1 MTANTIGFRNKY
13 QAKSNGVKI
22 LMSDFINR
30 IETIIG
36 IKFNQKDLLYK
47 SIIHPSL
54 LNEDS
59 DLSLESNERLEFL
72 GDSVIQ
78 ISVSD
83 LLYNNHPNWAEGTL
97 TQARQKLVNRECLAK
112 LSIKLGLG
120 KYLKISHGEE
130 SSGGRNKESNLSNV
144 FEALVGAIFLDQGFH
159 KAQSFVNSF
168 MIPLDIENSTINN
181 LIDSKT
187 ILNTKILKQYKTSQ
201 TGKRLKYKVLSIS
214 GKSPNQ
220 VFTVDVSMDDKV
232 LGKGTGSKK
241 SEAEQNAAS
250 DALNTLA

>member
-1 MTANTIGFRNKY
+1 MDA
-13 QAKSNGVKI
+13 
-22 LMSDFINR
+22 LINE
-30 IETIIG
+30 IETVIG

-47 SIIHPSL
+47 SITHKSL

-72 GDSVIQ
+72 GDSIIQ

-83 LLYNNHPNWAEGTL
+83 LLYKNHPDWAEGTL
-97 TQARQKLVNRECLAK
+97 SQARSKLVNRESLAK
-112 LSIKLGLG
+112 LSITLGLG
-120 KYLKISHGEE
+120 KYLQISRGEE
-130 SSGGRNKESNLSNV
+130 ESDGRNKESNLADV

-159 KAQSFVNSF
+159 SAQSFVNSF
-168 MIPLDIENSTINN
+168 MIPLDIENPTTKDLLDPKS
-181 LIDSKT
+181 
-187 ILNTKILKQYKTSQ
+187 ILQIKIHKHNKSSQ
-201 TGKRLKYKVLSIS
+201 TGKRLKYNTLSIS

-220 VFTVDVSMDDKV
+220 VFTVDVSMDNKV

-250 DALNTLA
+250 DALTTLA

>member
-47 SIIHPSL
+47 SIIHKSL
-54 LNEDS
+54 LNEDP

-72 GDSVIQ
+72 GDSIIQ

-83 LLYNNHPNWAEGTL
+83 LLYKNHPNWTEGTL
-97 TQARQKLVNRECLAK
+97 SQARSKLVNRESLAK

-120 KYLKISHGEE
+120 KYLKISRGEE
-130 SSGGRNKESNLSNV
+130 ESGGRNKESNLSDV
-144 FEALVGAIFLDQGFH
+144 FEALVGAIYLDQGFH
-159 KAQSFVNSF
+159 RAHSFVNSF
-168 MIPLDIENSTINN
+168 MIPLDIENPTTKD
-181 LIDSKT
+181 LLDSKSMLQ
-187 ILNTKILKQYKTSQ
+187 IKIQKHNKSSE
-201 TGKRLKYKVLSIS
+201 TGKRLKYNVLSIS
-214 GKSPNQ
+214 RKSPNQ
-220 VFTVDVSMDDKV
+220 VFTVEVSMDDKV

-250 DALNTLA
+250 DALTTLA